1 MKKVIMVLI
10 LLTFPLAVLTG
21 CGGGKSGSSS
31 SPKGENP
38 GFTSIVQLL
47 PSHYI
52 AQTNTVITLHAKVLD
67 GNGVAVKNTTVR
79 FTNLSPIGT
88 LSATTAKTDKLGIA
102 TVTLKSTLTGFSTIQ
117 AEVDTAAGIVRD
129 RKSVYFSSSNVLA
142 VSMDMD
148 VDSVPSTS
156 SYNEPEDF
164 ILFSPPPDPDNEV
177 EILATVR
184 NAGGV
189 PLAGSVVTWFA
200 DLTEASFISGVDL
213 FGQSVTNVNG
223 QAKVVVRVTPESIRN
238 TETYVNIMAFADNGA
253 ANMVTLFLQ
262 PITVS
267 TVTVTSIPSV
277 IEPEGTTTV
286 NALVMLN
293 TGDPAPDGTI
303 VNFSTTCGAITPF
316 APTVSGVATA
326 EYIAPSTEGTCT
338 ITGTV
343 GGVSGSTDVLV
354 TTDLTV
360 LPGSQTVNG
369 ITGGES
375 TFTIYG
381 GVAPYTITSSSSDP
395 NLQPDPAAVETSGG
409 SFTITVPAGTPET
422 TVTYT
427 VRDSVGNTVNATLQ
441 ITGEALAVVPSSI
454 TVDGTAGGT
463 APFTIFGGTP
473 GYTIFADTIDPNLQP
488 NPATVAASGD
498 IFSVTVPAGTA
509 ATTVTYTVRDSSG
522 DTVTA
527 TLEITGAA
535 PSTLSVTPSSATI
548 AEGDQAIFVITGGTG
563 TYTVV
568 SSNPSRAYD
577 TAPGDGT
584 WGPLS
589 PSGVSFTVTT
599 SDTNTAAV
607 VSLIVT
613 DGVSSV
619 TATLNLTVD

>member
-343 GGVSGSTDVLV
+343 GGVSGSTNVLV

-441 ITGEALAVVPSSI
+441 ITGIGLSVFPASQTIVNPIGGETAEYTILGGVPPYLAFSSHPSLVSVAVADSTLTA
-454 TVDGTAGGT
+454 TVD
-463 APFTIFGGTP
+463 I
-473 GYTIFADTIDPNLQP
+473 
-488 NPATVAASGD
+488 
-498 IFSVTVPAGTA
+498 VPTDD
-509 ATTVTYTVRDSSG
+509 TTVTITILDSVGTTKTVTLILDVPQPLTLSPPTATIVNPVVGSTQDFTISGGVPPYIADAGGSPNVSLSIAGNTLTATVTVVPGVDTDITITVTDDLGTTDSSIL
-522 DTVTA
+522 
-527 TLEITGAA
+527 TLDV
-535 PSTLSVTPSSATI
+535 P
-548 AEGDQAIFVITGGTG
+548 
-563 TYTVV
+563 
-568 SSNPSRAYD
+568 
-577 TAPGDGT
+577 
-584 WGPLS
+584 
-589 PSGVSFTVTT
+589 
-599 SDTNTAAV
+599 
-607 VSLIVT
+607 
-613 DGVSSV
+613 
-619 TATLNLTVD
+619 